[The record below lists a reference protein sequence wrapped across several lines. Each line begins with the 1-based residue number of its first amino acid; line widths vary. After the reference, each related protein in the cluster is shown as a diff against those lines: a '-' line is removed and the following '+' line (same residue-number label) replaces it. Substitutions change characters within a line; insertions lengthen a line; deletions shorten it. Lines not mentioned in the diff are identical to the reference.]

1 MSMVCIFR
9 CLDYSFEV
17 AAPYPAELDRTL
29 RLRDGT
35 VVRVRPI
42 RPEDSAIEQ
51 EFVRNLSA
59 ESKYF
64 RFMSALGELPEAM
77 LVRFTRIDYDREM
90 ALIALVCEQGH
101 EVEIGVARYVVDG
114 TASGCEFALVI
125 ADAWQHRGLGT
136 ILMLELI
143 SVARQRGLA
152 SMQGVVLAT
161 NSAMLGLAHAL
172 GFTVRTNAG
181 EAHVRYV
188 TKHFAPGA
196 PVSQP
201 AASAAAN
208 VN

>member
-1 MSMVCIFR
+1 MSMICNLR
-9 CLDYSFEV
+9 CVDYPLGMT
-17 AAPYPAELDRTL
+17 APYPAELDRSL

-35 VVRVRPI
+35 AVRVRPI

-51 EFVRNLSA
+51 AFVRNLSA

-77 LVRFTRIDYDREM
+77 LFRFTRIDYDREM

-114 TASGCEFALVI
+114 TASGCEFALAI

-136 ILMLELI
+136 ILMLDLI
-143 SVARQRGLA
+143 AAARRHGLT
-152 SMQGVVLAT
+152 SMQGMVLST

-172 GFTVRTNAG
+172 GFSIRTNAG
-181 EAHVRYV
+181 DAHVRYV
-188 TKHFAPGA
+188 TKHFESNAPS
-196 PVSQP
+196 SQP
-201 AASAAAN
+201 AAPTAAN